1 MKFNYS
7 IIFLY
12 FEYIRYFLRKKKQ
25 IAEGIVVLTEK
36 KKNNLA
42 ITLGRSPEY
51 FYISRIF

>member
-12 FEYIRYFLRKKKQ
+12 FEYIPYFLRKKKQ

-42 ITLGRSPEY
+42 ITLGGSPEY
-51 FYISRIF
+51 F

>member
-25 IAEGIVVLTEK
+25 IAEGIVVLNRK
-36 KKNNLA
+36 KEEQPSN
-42 ITLGRSPEY
+42 Y
-51 FYISRIF
+51 FGSFTGILLNQ

>member
-25 IAEGIVVLTEK
+25 MAGGIVVLTEK

-51 FYISRIF
+51 F